1 MGQFQQQGLQWRPI
15 QHGELFRQWRTH
27 LYLVWML
34 FISQQYSDDVFAPS
48 PIVVGASTASID
60 YFFTFEQH
68 LNSIRI
74 NLGAFN
80 ICFQFI
86 AAPNQL
92 AHCAISKVA
101 LAVLDRLVCRI
112 LA

>member
-1 MGQFQQQGLQWRPI
+1 MAPDPTRRVVPPVADASALGLDVVHKPA
-15 QHGELFRQWRTH
+15 
-27 LYLVWML
+27 
-34 FISQQYSDDVFAPS
+34 DDVFAPS

-74 NLGAFN
+74 KLGAFN
-80 ICFQFI
+80 VCFQFI